1 MQLYL
6 SSMTG
11 EFDKKRVLQV
21 NSKLASIFNAIYEF
35 SGSNTQLPGNKKIV
49 IMEWRKGLKRGI

>member
-11 EFDKKRVLQV
+11 ESDEKRRLKV
-21 NSKLASIFNAIYEF
+21 NSKLASIFNAVYEV
-35 SGSNTQLPGNKKIV
+35 SGSTYNFQEKKQDTA
-49 IMEWRKGLKRGI
+49 RKMTRK